1 MKKKAFIGIIC
12 SGFLFLFGSNAY
24 AVDKTDCTM
33 QATVIRQI
41 VITETNGINFGNIYD
56 TINLTCRMNPADD
69 SLAGTACGSA
79 SGTAGVIHIE
89 GAQSAAVDLEV
100 IAGANVDN
108 IAFVPALDNAGTAT
122 DNTQSL
128 SAANPGTLDVNVGGL
143 LTVGAIAPSAGVKNF
158 TYTFRCTYQ

>member
-1 MKKKAFIGIIC
+1 MKKSLVVTIC
-12 SGFLFLFGSNAY
+12 SVLLFLFGSNAY
-24 AVDKTDCTM
+24 AVDLATCTM

-56 TINLTCRMNPADD
+56 TVAQTCTMNPADN
-69 SLAGTACGSA
+69 SLAGTACGTA
-79 SGTAGVIHIE
+79 AGTAGIVHIE

-108 IAFVPALDNAGTAT
+108 IAFVPAFDNVGTQT
-122 DNTQSL
+122 DNTRSL

-143 LTVGAIAPSAGVKNF
+143 LTVGAIAPTAGVKNF